1 MDKENAKTRR
11 RLKQIET
18 IEQFENIL
26 NKIMLFNEERMILT
40 LHYKEQKSLTYIADE
55 LGMSEATVKRKHK
68 KLLMKIGRLFI

>member
-11 RLKQIET
+11 RWKQIET
-18 IEQFENIL
+18 IEQSENIL
-26 NKIMLFNEERMILT
+26 NKIMLSNEERMILT

>member
-26 NKIMLFNEERMILT
+26 NKIMLSNEERMILT

>member
-26 NKIMLFNEERMILT
+26 NKIMLSNEERMILT

-68 KLLMKIGRLFI
+68 KLLMKIGRLFV

>member
-26 NKIMLFNEERMILT
+26 NKIMLSNEERMILT
-40 LHYKEQKSLTYIADE
+40 LHYK
-55 LGMSEATVKRKHK
+55 
-68 KLLMKIGRLFI
+68 